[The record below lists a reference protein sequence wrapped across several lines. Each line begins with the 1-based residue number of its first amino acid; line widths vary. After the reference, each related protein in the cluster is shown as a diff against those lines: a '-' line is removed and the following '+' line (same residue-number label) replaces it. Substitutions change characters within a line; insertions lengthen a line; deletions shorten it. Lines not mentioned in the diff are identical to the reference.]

1 MQTRLVEHKP
11 KALISLCACGVPSQ
25 ISNGQT
31 HKMGHRLLQREDRT
45 GTTKRSMKLVPI
57 CPEQLGGLPV
67 PRCPCAVTW
76 EGDVPH
82 VVERGTG
89 QGGV

>member
-1 MQTRLVEHKP
+1 M
-11 KALISLCACGVPSQ
+11 
-25 ISNGQT
+25 
-31 HKMGHRLLQREDRT
+31 
-45 GTTKRSMKLVPI
+45 
-57 CPEQLGGLPV
+57 

-89 QGGV
+89 KGEYRGRNLTEAYLEGAKWAVWMAEVFGAERAFMLKQSPACDPSNGIASRALRKAGLYVKGL